1 MPKYKSYLSG
11 PDQIGR
17 LNDEFQILK
26 AIRGVL
32 ELNSKVMEDFKSG
45 KKNTDSVK
53 NFLLVQVMMV
63 LDGKANPALVR
74 QLIVQIMEMS
84 AYFEAENY
92 GDRD

>member
-17 LNDEFQILK
+17 LNEFQILR

-32 ELNSKVMEDFKSG
+32 ELNSKVMEDLKTG
-45 KKNTDSVK
+45 KINTDSVK
-53 NFLLVQVMMV
+53 KFLLVQVMMV

-74 QLIVQIMEMS
+74 QLIVLQD
-84 AYFEAENY
+84 FKNNW
-92 GDRD
+92 

>member
-17 LNDEFQILK
+17 LNDEFQILR

-32 ELNSKVMEDFKSG
+32 ELNSKVMEDLKTG
-45 KKNTDSVK
+45 KINTDSVK
-53 NFLLVQVMMV
+53 KFLLVQVMMV

-74 QLIVQIMEMS
+74 QLIVLQD
-84 AYFEAENY
+84 FKNNW
-92 GDRD
+92 